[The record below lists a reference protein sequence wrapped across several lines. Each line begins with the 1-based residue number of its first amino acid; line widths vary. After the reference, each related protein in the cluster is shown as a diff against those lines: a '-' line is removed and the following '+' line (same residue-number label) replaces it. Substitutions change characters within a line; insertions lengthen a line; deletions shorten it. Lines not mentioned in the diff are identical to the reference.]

1 MNKSTSAID
10 FKTEIV
16 PQNLSKDCT
25 SVERTGI
32 NDDFL
37 RKDGSNTAETP
48 VGMELVHKRKELVN
62 KIILTLGVK
71 GEVYDPE
78 KTVKAIRAYI
88 INEEELG
95 RILYSQI
102 TMSIFES
109 DELTKT
115 NIDNNFQLLTDY
127 VSGLENK
134 DDRKQLLDFVL
145 RIYDHVQLAEV
156 QQKVI
161 NDAKE
166 LAAKQVE
173 EGVRKTKN
181 EALQEFGNKLNEE
194 ARTSQRGYVATLGIF
209 ASIMVAI
216 FGNLSLSRS
225 IVAGFNNNLS
235 SLILLGT
242 LVGTFIIIIIHM
254 LLTAV
259 GNMLDKKIESLE
271 SGTYILAFWTVAFIC
286 FLVLAKIE

>member
-1 MNKSTSAID
+1 MDKNSIYLKNAKAPQNRPKVSTSVDKAD
-10 FKTEIV
+10 
-16 PQNLSKDCT
+16 
-25 SVERTGI
+25 I

-37 RKDGSNTAETP
+37 RKDGSDTVEIP
-48 VGMELVHKRKELVN
+48 VGMDLVHKRKELVN

-71 GEVYDPE
+71 GEVYDPQ
-78 KTVKAIRAYI
+78 KTVEAIRLYI
-88 INEEELG
+88 ISEAELG

-109 DELTKT
+109 DELTKA
-115 NIDNNFQLLTDY
+115 NIDNNFQLLIDY
-127 VSGLENK
+127 VSSLENK

-181 EALQEFGNKLNEE
+181 EALHEFGNKLNEE

-242 LVGTFIIIIIHM
+242 LAGTFVIIIIHM

-259 GNMLDKKIESLE
+259 GSMLDKKIERLE
-271 SGTYILAFWTVAFIC
+271 SGTYILVFWTVAFIC